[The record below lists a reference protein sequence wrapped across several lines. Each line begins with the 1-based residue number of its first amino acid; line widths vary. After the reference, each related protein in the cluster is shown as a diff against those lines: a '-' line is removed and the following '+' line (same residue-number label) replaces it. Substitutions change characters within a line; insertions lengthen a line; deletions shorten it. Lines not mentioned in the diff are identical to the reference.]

1 MCPFSLALFPY
12 YCIFRPGNLFGYRG
26 ERWRRIDGSG
36 REEEVIHFLFACLQR
51 RHTVS
56 FHWQRSVTS
65 TSPQWAVLHPCGLIH
80 FHNGLNNCFCLSPLL
95 IEGFQMKC
103 GHLLQ
108 KYLPSVTNIN
118 RQNKQIS
125 AGCFI
130 DIHITQTQTHTK
142 SSPVQTNTR
151 QISQRGWLKTLIAS
165 KNSSI
170 VAWEHME
177 NKRLVL
183 PQYSTCKA
191 EKKLMTH

>member
-1 MCPFSLALFPY
+1 MKENRWLRKGGGSDSFPFCLSPKATHSVFPLAE
-12 YCIFRPGNLFGYRG
+12 
-26 ERWRRIDGSG
+26 ERDLHVPAVS
-36 REEEVIHFLFACLQR
+36 CL
-51 RHTVS
+51 TPM
-56 FHWQRSVTS
+56 WTN
-65 TSPQWAVLHPCGLIH
+65 ADIH

-130 DIHITQTQTHTK
+130 DIHITQTHTK

-151 QISQRGWLKTLIAS
+151 QISQRGWLKMLIAS

-170 VAWEHME
+170 VA
-177 NKRLVL
+177 
-183 PQYSTCKA
+183 
-191 EKKLMTH
+191 

>member
-1 MCPFSLALFPY
+1 MKENRWLRKGGGSDSFPFCLSPKATHSVFPLAE
-12 YCIFRPGNLFGYRG
+12 
-26 ERWRRIDGSG
+26 ERDLHVPAVSCLTPMWTNAD
-36 REEEVIHFLFACLQR
+36 IHFD
-51 RHTVS
+51 
-56 FHWQRSVTS
+56 
-65 TSPQWAVLHPCGLIH
+65 
-80 FHNGLNNCFCLSPLL
+80 NGLNNCFCLSPLL

-130 DIHITQTQTHTK
+130 DIHITQTHTK

-151 QISQRGWLKTLIAS
+151 QISQRGWLKMLIAS

-170 VAWEHME
+170 VA
-177 NKRLVL
+177 
-183 PQYSTCKA
+183 
-191 EKKLMTH
+191 

>member
-1 MCPFSLALFPY
+1 MKENRWLRKGGGSDSFPFCLSPKATHSVFPLAE
-12 YCIFRPGNLFGYRG
+12 
-26 ERWRRIDGSG
+26 ERDLHVPAVS
-36 REEEVIHFLFACLQR
+36 CL
-51 RHTVS
+51 TPM
-56 FHWQRSVTS
+56 WTN
-65 TSPQWAVLHPCGLIH
+65 ADIH

-95 IEGFQMKC
+95 VEGFQMKC

-130 DIHITQTQTHTK
+130 DIHITQTHTK

-151 QISQRGWLKTLIAS
+151 QISQRGWLKMLIAS

-170 VAWEHME
+170 VA
-177 NKRLVL
+177 
-183 PQYSTCKA
+183 
-191 EKKLMTH
+191 

>member
-1 MCPFSLALFPY
+1 MKENRWLRKGGGSDSFPFCLSPKATHSVFPLAE
-12 YCIFRPGNLFGYRG
+12 
-26 ERWRRIDGSG
+26 ERDLHVPAVS
-36 REEEVIHFLFACLQR
+36 CL
-51 RHTVS
+51 TPM
-56 FHWQRSVTS
+56 WTN
-65 TSPQWAVLHPCGLIH
+65 ADIH

-151 QISQRGWLKTLIAS
+151 QISQRGWLKMLIAS

-170 VAWEHME
+170 VA
-177 NKRLVL
+177 
-183 PQYSTCKA
+183 
-191 EKKLMTH
+191 

>member
-1 MCPFSLALFPY
+1 MAQEGRRKWFISFLPVSKGDTQCLSTGRGAWPP
-12 YCIFRPGNLFGYRG
+12 RP
-26 ERWRRIDGSG
+26 
-36 REEEVIHFLFACLQR
+36 
-51 RHTVS
+51 
-56 FHWQRSVTS
+56 RSELSYTHVDK
-65 TSPQWAVLHPCGLIH
+65 CGLIH
-80 FHNGLNNCFCLSPLL
+80 FDNGLNNCFCLSPLL

-151 QISQRGWLKTLIAS
+151 QISQRGWLKMLIAS